1 MDIFTYAADAA
12 EGAAT
17 TADATGSSA
26 ETFFTFMNDFGS
38 WVGVIAKLI
47 GLIPNALQALG
58 L

>member
-1 MDIFTYAADAA
+1 MDIFTYAAD
-12 EGAAT
+12 